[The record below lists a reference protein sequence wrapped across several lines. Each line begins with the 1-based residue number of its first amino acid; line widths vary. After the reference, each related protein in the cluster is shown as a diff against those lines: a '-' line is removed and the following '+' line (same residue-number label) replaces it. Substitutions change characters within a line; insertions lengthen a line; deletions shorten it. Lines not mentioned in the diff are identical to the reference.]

1 MEKLLRERHEL
12 HRNLGACTSFS
23 RQQHDS
29 EDTQSLQILL
39 KQRDIVEEEL
49 EKEKQS
55 QNELQKEVDRVL
67 FLISSHAAEI
77 FGHTNHRLCHV
88 SLKLVDLKHRV
99 EAGRAESGQYQ

>member
-67 FLISSHAAEI
+67 FLISSPPMS
-77 FGHTNHRLCHV
+77 GHMNPPGWSRQTRHHSFTHRLGAFV
-88 SLKLVDLKHRV
+88 R
-99 EAGRAESGQYQ
+99 